1 MVNHGE
7 QAVYGQIYPVSCF
20 VSHLVAFSST
30 YLMERRRYLMIDWNA
45 EKRAAIDAVIGLVI
59 VGIGYLLMPK

>member
-1 MVNHGE
+1 
-7 QAVYGQIYPVSCF
+7 
-20 VSHLVAFSST
+20 
-30 YLMERRRYLMIDWNA
+30 MIDWNA